1 MLKILLL
8 FTFTVILSFYLIFLE
23 LFKVP
28 TKRINKTFLAVSR
41 KGRKKENIFEIY
53 IIEISEKLGSLIKLN
68 PYKKKKLINNLKSVG
83 LNMTPETFIAKA
95 YVKAGF
101 ILLSTI
107 LVLIFFP
114 IIAPVNIVIAILV
127 FFKELGSLDEYL
139 RKSKNEIENELPRF
153 VNTLSVNLKSTR
165 DIVSILENYKESTKG
180 AFKREL
186 EITIGDM
193 KTGNIELALTRF
205 EIRIN
210 SSMLSDVI
218 RGLIGVVSGDNN
230 ILYFEM
236 LSRDFKQLEIQ
247 RLKAEVMKRPGK
259 IKKYSMMLLGCFI
272 LTYLSV
278 MFIQII
284 DSMGE
289 LF

>member
-1 MLKILLL
+1 MIFLG
-8 FTFTVILSFYLIFLE
+8 FYFIFLE
-23 LFKVP
+23 LFNVP

-41 KGRKKENIFEIY
+41 KGRKKENILEVY
-53 IIEISEKLGSLIKLN
+53 IIELSEKLGSLIKLSQ
-68 PYKKKKLINNLKSVG
+68 YKKKKLTSSLKSVG
-83 LNMTPETFIAKA
+83 LNMTPEIFIAKA

-101 ILLSTI
+101 ILLSVI
-107 LVLIFFP
+107 LAFVFLP
-114 IIAPVNIVIAILV
+114 IIAPVNIVITILV
-127 FFKELGSLDEYL
+127 FFKELGSLDEFL
-139 RKSKNEIENELPRF
+139 RKSRNEIENELPRF
-153 VNTLSVNLKSTR
+153 VNTLSASLKSSR
-165 DIVSILENYKESTKG
+165 DVVSILEIYKESTKG

-186 EITIGDM
+186 EITTGDM

-205 EIRIN
+205 ETRIN

-218 RGLIGVVSGDNN
+218 RGLIGVVRGDNN
-230 ILYFEM
+230 TLYFEM
-236 LSRDFKQLEIQ
+236 LSHDFKQLEIQ
-247 RLKAEVMKRPGK
+247 RLKAEVMKRPAK

-284 DSMGE
+284 ESMGE

>member
-8 FTFTVILSFYLIFLE
+8 FTFTVILSFYFIFLE
-23 LFKVP
+23 VFKVP

-53 IIEISEKLGSLIKLN
+53 IIEISEKLGALIKLN
-68 PYKKKKLINNLKSVG
+68 PYKKKKLINNLESVG
-83 LNMTPETFIAKA
+83 LNMTPETFISKA

-114 IIAPVNIVIAILV
+114 IIAPVNIVITILV

>member
-8 FTFTVILSFYLIFLE
+8 FTLTVLLSFYLIFLE

-53 IIEISEKLGSLIKLN
+53 IIEISEKLGTLIKLN

-95 YVKAGF
+95 YVKSGI

-114 IIAPVNIVIAILV
+114 IITPVNIVIAILV
-127 FFKELGSLDEYL
+127 FFKEYGSLDEFL

-180 AFKREL
+180 SFKREL

-218 RGLIGVVSGDNN
+218 RGLIGVVRGDNN
-230 ILYFEM
+230 TLYFEM
-236 LSRDFKQLEIQ
+236 LSHDFKQLEIQ

-259 IKKYSMMLLGCFI
+259 IKKYSMMLLACFI

-278 MFIQII
+278 MLIQII
-284 DSMGE
+284 DSMGA

>member
-1 MLKILLL
+1 MYKILLIFSL
-8 FTFTVILSFYLIFLE
+8 VVFLGIYFILLE
-23 LFKVP
+23 IFKVP

-41 KGRKKENIFEIY
+41 KGRKKEKFLEAY
-53 IIEISEKLGSLIKLN
+53 IIELSEKLGSQIKLSL
-68 PYKKKKLINNLKSVG
+68 YKKKKLSSRLKSVG

-95 YVKAGF
+95 YVKAGLV
-101 ILLSTI
+101 LLSTLLA
-107 LVLIFFP
+107 LVFFP
-114 IIAPVNIVIAILV
+114 IIAPINIIITILV
-127 FFKELGSLDEYL
+127 FFKELGSLDEFL
-139 RKSKNEIENELPRF
+139 RKSRNEIENELPRF
-153 VNTLSVNLKSTR
+153 VNTLSASLKSSR
-165 DIVSILENYKESTKG
+165 DIVSILEVYKESTKG

-186 EITIGDM
+186 EITTGDM

-205 EIRIN
+205 ETRIS

-218 RGLIGVVSGDNN
+218 RGLVGVVRGDDNT
-230 ILYFEM
+230 LYFEM
-236 LSRDFKQLEIQ
+236 LSHDFKQLEIQ

-278 MFIQII
+278 MFIQIVE
-284 DSMGE
+284 SMGE